1 MRTPLVRFR
10 PPRLSRSGLIE
21 SAEPRWLSFTLSG
34 ECEDGVEAI
43 QKCEEA
49 LPGDT
54 TSGRPGR
61 SALGRIRKEEGRGAT
76 PPSWRERK
84 GSRVNTRD
92 AVGEGR
98 PRRGW
103 RRDEARGKGSV
114 GCSFSWLTTVMAVA
128 CVHPAIPL
136 TGLWPM

>member
-54 TSGRPGR
+54 TSGRPVG
-61 SALGRIRKEEGRGAT
+61 SALSRIGKEEGR
-76 PPSWRERK
+76 ERCPRPEGK
-84 GSRVNTRD
+84 GSRVTTRD

-103 RRDEARGKGSV
+103 RRDEAR
-114 GCSFSWLTTVMAVA
+114 
-128 CVHPAIPL
+128 
-136 TGLWPM
+136 